1 MSDEA
6 NALER
11 LRAWRTRAEQRWEI
25 THDWAGYSLDLD
37 ERDRDGCIWRS
48 VSVAGDGGG
57 IETEKNIVLGTI
69 DKPATISAMVDVALK
84 RWEERYGKDGG
95 A

>member
-57 IETEKNIVLGTI
+57 IETEKNIVLGLGR
-69 DKPATISAMVDVALK
+69 SALREVASTSAC
-84 RWEERYGKDGG
+84 RSGQRPYP
-95 A
+95 